1 MECRESQVLWLIVDR
16 LFIVVNVSDWTLFC
30 KGSPVNRVT
39 LGALRCSIHIDKT
52 HHSMQVNWS
61 QDTLSV
67 IRPRATFR

>member
-1 MECRESQVLWLIVDR
+1 MECCGSQVPWLIVDR
-16 LFIVVNVSDWTLFC
+16 LFMVVNVSDCVIFC
-30 KGSPVNRVT
+30 KGSSSNRVT
-39 LGALRCSIHIDKT
+39 LGPLRFSIHIDKT